1 MTIAILKS
9 SEITASNR
17 MDAGY
22 HISRQRYRMI
32 EDKLRE
38 KMDIEQAR
46 EIVTQMVTTGPSFIK
61 DKLAVYGRGNDA
73 RNRLE
78 VVIKDHPYEG
88 AAMIIHWRADIV
100 DAVQLQADTAQARA
114 DNFLATLTAASK
126 HTHS

>member
-1 MTIAILKS
+1 MSIAIINS

-38 KMDIEQAR
+38 TMDIEQAR
-46 EIVTQMVTTGPSFIK
+46 DIVTQMITTGPSFIK
-61 DKLAVYGRGNDA
+61 DKLAVYARGNDA

-78 VVIKDHPYEG
+78 IVVKDHPYEG
-88 AAMIIHWRADIV
+88 AAMIIHWRDEIV
-100 DAVQLQADTAQARA
+100 AAVQLQADAAQARA
-114 DNFLATLTAASK
+114 DNLSATLSTASK
-126 HTHS
+126 DTRS